1 MINHILFISGDSMEG
16 IKNIWIRNDD
26 ISKFDERYK
35 MIIDLY
41 KKYNLFSIL
50 CIIPSTIDE
59 RCIEY
64 LSGYD
69 NYCISQHGYN
79 HKNYKKKLNL
89 DYSVELSDLREQREV
104 LEEILKGKKII
115 ESLTGEQV
123 DILTPP
129 YNRIDPNIESILKEY
144 FHVLSTYGD
153 NKSTFDKDFNP
164 NFDIIDWNT
173 RTFDRD
179 RFIRKMDYHLAKDY
193 DIGLCIH
200 HNFMTEEDI
209 EFLDE
214 YLNKIKDNKK
224 IVLGR
229 RLL

>member
-1 MINHILFISGDSMEG
+1 MEG

-104 LEEILKGKKII
+104 LEEILKGNEYKISKPTPGTLVDFKGIPELLMDDFKK
-115 ESLTGEQV
+115 EMSVGD
-123 DILTPP
+123 DIK
-129 YNRIDPNIESILKEY
+129 ISA
-144 FHVLSTYGD
+144 
-153 NKSTFDKDFNP
+153 
-164 NFDIIDWNT
+164 
-173 RTFDRD
+173 
-179 RFIRKMDYHLAKDY
+179 LAVRSM
-193 DIGLCIH
+193 LAAA
-200 HNFMTEEDI
+200 
-209 EFLDE
+209 
-214 YLNKIKDNKK
+214 
-224 IVLGR
+224 
-229 RLL
+229 